1 MSSEFETGTPASG
14 PELSQ
19 ALGRLI
25 AEGATYLAMLPDPQF
40 FAPQDR
46 AWSPADHIRHL
57 QISSAPLVVALNVPR
72 WILALRFGRG
82 TGRSR
87 SFDEIRAAYQ
97 RRLAEGG
104 QAGRYAPHPALAP
117 ADTESARCAIMN
129 AWTGVTVALQNAV
142 ARWPEEALDCRMLP
156 HPLLGR
162 LTVREILAF
171 TVYHTAHHL
180 RRVAQRAGSPIPPPV
195 E

>member
-1 MSSEFETGTPASG
+1 MSSEFETGTPTTG
-14 PELSQ
+14 PDLSQ
-19 ALGRLI
+19 ALGRLV
-25 AEGATYLAMLPDPQF
+25 ADGATYLATLPDRRF
-40 FAPQDR
+40 FAPQDQ

-57 QISSAPLVVALNVPR
+57 HMSSAPLVLAMNLPR

-87 SFDEIRAAYQ
+87 SFVEIRAAYQ
-97 RRLAEGG
+97 KRLAEGG
-104 QAGRYAPHPALAP
+104 QAGRFEPRPGPAPT
-117 ADTESARCAIMN
+117 DTGDARRAIMN

-142 ARWPEEALDCRMLP
+142 GRWPEEALDRRMLP

-162 LTVREILAF
+162 LTVRETLAF

-180 RRVAQRAGSPIPPPV
+180 RRVAERAGDPISTAT